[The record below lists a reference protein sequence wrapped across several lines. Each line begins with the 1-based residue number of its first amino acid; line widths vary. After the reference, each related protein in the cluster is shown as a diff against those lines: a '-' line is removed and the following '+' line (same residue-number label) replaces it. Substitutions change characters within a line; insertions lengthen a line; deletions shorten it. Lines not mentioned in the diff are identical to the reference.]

1 MKEREVP
8 GTLDEAYVMRDASQ
22 TLEEWEFYQE
32 HVYRLR
38 AREYQRGNVNTEK
51 SRQRRERNR
60 AEEIPPPQG
69 EREERER
76 RANQHRRRWWR
87 MFG

>member
-22 TLEEWEFYQE
+22 TPEESEFYQE
-32 HVYRLR
+32 RVYRLR

-76 RANQHRRRWWR
+76 PANQHRRRRWR